1 MSTKDKI
8 QEAQFFLKLAREYKG
23 NINEFVYLISACIIS
38 ARSIPLV
45 LQAEGRNWNRDK
57 FDIWWEKRKGTVD
70 YSNLDFELIR
80 EIRNTHLKEGN
91 RAVVPISQIEFT
103 SLPVHLRP
111 KGEFLV
117 DPSIRGPEAIK
128 SVEVKEIP
136 NGLSD
141 YLGIEKIRYDEKDNV
156 SAGVFVLLMLGELLN
171 LKENTVKHIGF
182 SLGEP
187 KNIFSNK
194 QLVEALEVYLSIHV
208 QIYDD
213 FTNIKS

>member
-1 MSTKDKI
+1 
-8 QEAQFFLKLAREYKG
+8 
-23 NINEFVYLISACIIS
+23 
-38 ARSIPLV
+38 
-45 LQAEGRNWNRDK
+45 
-57 FDIWWEKRKGTVD
+57 
-70 YSNLDFELIR
+70 
-80 EIRNTHLKEGN
+80 
-91 RAVVPISQIEFT
+91 
-103 SLPVHLRP
+103 VHLRP